1 MVQIEA
7 EDNEEEEKF
16 YDLPPEEGVS
26 PPDNEDASTQDSCKT
41 TTADPTQPPG
51 ENDLLAETTIPERTV
66 EERISEAEALKA
78 EGNAYF
84 GTGELESAVEKYT
97 CALAAAPEDAS
108 QRSVYYAN
116 RAACYLQQE
125 QYQDVVT
132 DCTASL
138 KINETYVKALKRR
151 AQAHEHLDE
160 LERALE
166 DYRKI
171 AEQQAGDK
179 EVQQNIRRLEPI
191 VTERT
196 EKMKEEMMGKLKDLG
211 NSVLGHFGLSVD
223 NFKAT
228 KDPNTGSYSIN
239 FQQ

>member
-1 MVQIEA
+1 MVQIEDEFDDEA
-7 EDNEEEEKF
+7 EIF
-16 YDLPPEEGVS
+16 YDVPPEPPFS
-26 PPDNEDASTQDSCKT
+26 PPENENASTQDSCRT
-41 TTADPTQPPG
+41 TTVDPTEPSG
-51 ENDLLAETTIPERTV
+51 EVDLLAETTIPERTA
-66 EERISEAEALKA
+66 EERISEAEAFKA
-78 EGNAYF
+78 EGNALF
-84 GTGELESAVEKYT
+84 GVGELESAVEKYT

-116 RAACYLQQE
+116 RAACYLQQK
-125 QYQDVVT
+125 QYQNVVT
-132 DCTASL
+132 DCTAAL

-151 AQAHEHLDE
+151 AQAQEHLDE

-171 AEQQAGDK
+171 AKEQAGDK
-179 EVQQNIRRLEPI
+179 EVQQNIQRLEPI
-191 VTERT
+191 VHERT

-228 KDPNTGSYSIN
+228 KDPNTGAYSIN